1 MKTALRPVL
10 AGEKGILG
18 NLLEKY
24 TYELSQYDHTLFDS
38 NGLYGYP
45 YLDSYWQEE
54 GRFAYFIDAGQNL
67 AGFALINRHPACS
80 RPIDWAVAE
89 FFVACPYRRQG
100 IASAAMEQLFQ
111 MHKGYWHIQ
120 YHPENTAGAAFWQKI
135 SKAYAD
141 GTILLLEG
149 DSPYPDGAI
158 PQVLFFKI

>member
-1 MKTALRPVL
+1 M
-10 AGEKGILG
+10 
-18 NLLEKY
+18 
-24 TYELSQYDHTLFDS
+24 SQYDHTLFDS

-67 AGFALINRHPACS
+67 AGFALI
-80 RPIDWAVAE
+80 
-89 FFVACPYRRQG
+89 

-141 GTILLLEG
+141 GTIQLLEG